1 MIHKDKY
8 LIRSVVNPLLEY
20 KIVDDSNVKG
30 SNKVTAEAIFQKCD
44 DPNANGHAFPR
55 RALVAAIENAKENV
69 KNRHFLG
76 ELDHPDNIKDVNR
89 IATVSLKN
97 VSHLI
102 TDLDM
107 DGDYVVGKFETLDT
121 PNGLI
126 LGSLLRDKIK
136 TGVSIRAIT
145 DQDISYGLDKINN
158 INEFTLI
165 TYDAVHNPAYS
176 DSYVK
181 SIMASVY
188 KLSSDYSN
196 RKIVISEDEFKT
208 LLSEAVMAAVKRIY
222 VNSKK

>member
-1 MIHKDKY
+1 MYKNKY

-20 KIVDDSNVKG
+20 KIIEASDIKNC
-30 SNKVTAEAIFQKCD
+30 NKVTAEAVFQKCD
-44 DPNANGHAFPR
+44 DTNANGHVFPR
-55 RALVAAIENAKENV
+55 RVLAAAINEAKESI
-69 KNRHFLG
+69 KNRHLLG

-89 IATVSLKN
+89 IATISLKN

-102 TDLDM
+102 TELEM
-107 DGDYVVGKFETLDT
+107 DGNYVVGKFETLDT

-126 LGSLLRDKIK
+126 LASLLKDRIK

-145 DQDISYGLDKINN
+145 DQDISYGMDEINK

-176 DSYVK
+176 DAYVK

-188 KLSSDYSN
+188 KLDYN
-196 RKIVISEDEFKT
+196 YKNKKIIMSEEEFKN
-208 LLSEAVMAAVKRIY
+208 LLSEAIIAAVKKIY
-222 VNSKK
+222 KATKN

>member
-1 MIHKDKY
+1 MYKNKY

-20 KIVDDSNVKG
+20 KIIEASDIKNC
-30 SNKVTAEAIFQKCD
+30 NKVTAEAVFQKCD
-44 DPNANGHAFPR
+44 DTNANGHIFPKR
-55 RALVAAIENAKENV
+55 VLAAAINEAKESI
-69 KNRHFLG
+69 KNRHLLG

-89 IATVSLKN
+89 IATISLKN

-102 TDLDM
+102 TELEM
-107 DGDYVVGKFETLDT
+107 DGNYVVGKFETLDT

-126 LGSLLRDKIK
+126 LASLLKDRIK

-145 DQDISYGLDKINN
+145 DQDISYGMDEINK

-176 DSYVK
+176 DAYVK

-188 KLSSDYSN
+188 KLDYN
-196 RKIVISEDEFKT
+196 YKNKKIIMSEEEFKN
-208 LLSEAVMAAVKRIY
+208 LLSEAIIAAVKKIY
-222 VNSKK
+222 KATKK

>member
-1 MIHKDKY
+1 MHKDKY
-8 LIRSVVNPLLEY
+8 LIRSIVNPLLEY
-20 KIVDDSNVKG
+20 KIIEGSEVRG
-30 SNKVTAEAIFQKCD
+30 SNKVVAEAVFQKCD

-55 RALVAAIENAKENV
+55 RVLAAAVEEAKENV

-76 ELDHPDNIKDVNR
+76 ELDHPENIKDVNR

-102 TDLDM
+102 TSLDM

-121 PNGLI
+121 PNGMI
-126 LGSLLRDKIK
+126 LASLLRDNIK
-136 TGVSIRAIT
+136 TGISIRALT
-145 DQDISYGLDKINN
+145 DQDISYGQDRVDK

-176 DSYVK
+176 DAYVK

-188 KLSSDYSN
+188 KLDGDFRN
-196 RKIVISEDEFKT
+196 KRITITEDEFKAIVA
-208 LLSEAVMAAVKRIY
+208 EVVMKVVKQIY
-222 VNSKK
+222 KNAKR

>member
-1 MIHKDKY
+1 MYKNKY

-20 KIVDDSNVKG
+20 KIIEASDIKNC
-30 SNKVTAEAIFQKCD
+30 NKVTAEAVFQKCD
-44 DPNANGHAFPR
+44 DTNANGHIFPKR
-55 RALVAAIENAKENV
+55 VLAAAINEAKESI
-69 KNRHFLG
+69 KNRHLLG

-89 IATVSLKN
+89 IATISLKN

-102 TDLDM
+102 TELEM
-107 DGDYVVGKFETLDT
+107 DGNYVVGKFETLDT

-126 LGSLLRDKIK
+126 LASLLKDRIK

-145 DQDISYGLDKINN
+145 DQDISYGMDEINK

-176 DSYVK
+176 DAYVK

-188 KLSSDYSN
+188 KLDYN
-196 RKIVISEDEFKT
+196 YKNKKIIMSEEEFKN
-208 LLSEAVMAAVKRIY
+208 LLSEAIIAAVKKIY
-222 VNSKK
+222 KATKN

>member
-1 MIHKDKY
+1 MYKNKY

-20 KIVDDSNVKG
+20 KIIEASDIKNC
-30 SNKVTAEAIFQKCD
+30 NKVTAEAVFQKCD
-44 DPNANGHAFPR
+44 DTNANGHIFPKR
-55 RALVAAIENAKENV
+55 VLAAAINEAKESI
-69 KNRHFLG
+69 KNRHLLG

-89 IATVSLKN
+89 IATISLKN

-102 TDLDM
+102 TELEM
-107 DGDYVVGKFETLDT
+107 DGNYVVGKFETLDT

-126 LGSLLRDKIK
+126 LASLLKDRIK

-145 DQDISYGLDKINN
+145 DQDISYGMDEINK

-176 DSYVK
+176 DAYVK

-188 KLSSDYSN
+188 KLDYN
-196 RKIVISEDEFKT
+196 YKNKKIVMSEEEFKT
-208 LLSEAVMAAVKRIY
+208 LLSEAILTAVKKIY
-222 VNSKK
+222 NNSKK